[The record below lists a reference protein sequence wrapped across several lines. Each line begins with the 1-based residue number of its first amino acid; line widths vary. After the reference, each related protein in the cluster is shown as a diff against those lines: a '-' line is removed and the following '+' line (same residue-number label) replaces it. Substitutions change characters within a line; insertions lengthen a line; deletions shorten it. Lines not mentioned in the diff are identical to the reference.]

1 MNIKSLLAKPFASV
15 VHRQI
20 KKEQL
25 TAVAD
30 QQSILNQLVK
40 SAKGT
45 QFGKDHH
52 FDQITDYASF
62 KNAVPIRDYEG
73 FREYID
79 QIKKGTQNVLWKGLP
94 LYLAKTSGTTS
105 GIKYIPISKDSI
117 GNHISGARNAI
128 LTY

>member
-40 SAKGT
+40 AAKGT
-45 QFGKDHH
+45 QFGKNHH
-52 FDQITDYASF
+52 FDQITDYTSF
-62 KNAVPIRDYEG
+62 KKAVPIRDY
-73 FREYID
+73 
-79 QIKKGTQNVLWKGLP
+79 
-94 LYLAKTSGTTS
+94 
-105 GIKYIPISKDSI
+105 
-117 GNHISGARNAI
+117 
-128 LTY
+128 